1 KNSIK
6 TKRDSKFLNKIR
18 GLKNTLFIEKEKKL
32 TNLSLPNFL
41 EITSTLTTTFTAV
54 FSVII
59 AYKSHKTTIEQKKL
73 DKKETSSKIIRQFE
87 RKTLFLRGQILIL
100 TLGGEKYSKEIGL
113 SDPINI
119 PESLKNEDIRKDL
132 DKYIEKAGNLL
143 DEELKV
149 LTVEDEKKLI
159 KTIDKAKRIKTR
171 LNLLEKEAEILKKEE
186 QLTSKGIR
194 TDERIIKQQNLIA
207 DKAKELLNEI

>member
-1 KNSIK
+1 MTNS
-6 TKRDSKFLNKIR
+6 
-18 GLKNTLFIEKEKKL
+18 
-32 TNLSLPNFL
+32 SLPNFL

-143 DEELKV
+143 DKELKV
-149 LTVEDEKKLI
+149 LTVEDEKKII
-159 KTIDKAKRIKTR
+159 KTIDKAKWIKTR

-186 QLTSKGIR
+186 QLTSKDIR
-194 TDERIIKQQNLIA
+194 TDERIIKQQNSIA